1 MSEINELAKALAQA
15 QAEIGGAKK
24 DSSNPFFKS
33 KYADLESV
41 WEACRVALTKHGLS
55 ITQLVGSDERGLN
68 LTTMLLHSSGQS
80 VSTTC
85 SVPVSKQND
94 PQAAGS
100 AITYFRRYQLAAIV
114 GVYQTDDDAE
124 LATDR
129 KPLAPVNHTYLI
141 PIGQH
146 KGKPLDQVSLEDLDK
161 IIEHL
166 ENNQTYGQTGKD
178 LLFRAKQNRS
188 TR

>member
-1 MSEINELAKALAQA
+1 MEINELAKALALA

-55 ITQLVGSDERGLN
+55 VTQLVGSDDKGLN
-68 LTTMLLHSSGQS
+68 LTTMLLHASGQS
-80 VSTTC
+80 ITTTC

-129 KPLAPVNHTYLI
+129 KSPAYTI
-141 PIGQH
+141 PIGKYQ
-146 KGKPLDQVSLEDLDK
+146 GKKLTDITDNELIGMVDY
-161 IIEHL
+161 L
-166 ENNQTYGQTGKD
+166 ENNQSQLDAKAKD
-178 LLFRAKQNRS
+178 LLLRIKLHLKK
-188 TR
+188 

>member
-1 MSEINELAKALAQA
+1 MEINELAKALALA

-41 WEACRVALTKHGLS
+41 WEACRGPLTKHGLS
-55 ITQLVGSDERGLN
+55 VTQLVGSDDKGLN

-80 VSTTC
+80 ITTTC

-129 KPLAPVNHTYLI
+129 KSPAYTI
-141 PIGQH
+141 PIGKHQ
-146 KGKPLDQVSLEDLDK
+146 GKKLTDISDSELNGMLEY
-161 IIEHL
+161 L
-166 ENNQTYGQTGKD
+166 ENNSSQLDAKAKD
-178 LLFRAKQNRS
+178 LLLRIKLHLKK
-188 TR
+188 